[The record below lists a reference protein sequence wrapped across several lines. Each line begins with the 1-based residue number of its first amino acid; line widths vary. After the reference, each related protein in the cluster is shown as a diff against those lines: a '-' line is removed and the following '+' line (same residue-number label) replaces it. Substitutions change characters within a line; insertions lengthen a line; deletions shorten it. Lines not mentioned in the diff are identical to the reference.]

1 MLYIY
6 IALLFHMSGFFML
19 YVGDIL
25 VSGFKHC
32 LFSIS
37 YMGSSETHWRSPS
50 FFKMVSLPPTSV
62 SNATSFPCHTT
73 SCFFRK
79 SSQCFHRPR
88 RCRTSTSVTA
98 HRRIASRWAMGHGPR
113 LPAGRLQKGV
123 TSGKSQ
129 DFGASNHIKYLG
141 FQVFITHTMVS
152 SCLFHMQVCYF
163 GRWGLCSFGILR
175 PFERHG
181 FLDAAGGPG
190 HSKLLPRPW
199 RKRSEKRRKRVT
211 SPGGCGFC
219 QWIGLRE
226 NSQEIFNGKI
236 DGFLFR
242 FSLKP
247 IHWFWGIDVSH
258 GWTMEMP
265 WRLPWN
271 TSKKKDAEKCETR
284 RVRWDLI
291 LKYHAILL
299 FDVFLELL

>member
-1 MLYIY
+1 MSHLQHHHFLPTKTNFEPQVHHLFCKDIPVVLCYICKY

-129 DFGASNHIKYLG
+129 DFGASNHIKYL
-141 FQVFITHTMVS
+141 
-152 SCLFHMQVCYF
+152 
-163 GRWGLCSFGILR
+163 
-175 PFERHG
+175 
-181 FLDAAGGPG
+181 
-190 HSKLLPRPW
+190 
-199 RKRSEKRRKRVT
+199 
-211 SPGGCGFC
+211 
-219 QWIGLRE
+219 
-226 NSQEIFNGKI
+226 
-236 DGFLFR
+236 
-242 FSLKP
+242 
-247 IHWFWGIDVSH
+247 
-258 GWTMEMP
+258 
-265 WRLPWN
+265 
-271 TSKKKDAEKCETR
+271 
-284 RVRWDLI
+284 
-291 LKYHAILL
+291 
-299 FDVFLELL
+299 